1 MPVVSSI
8 ETLSTQSNTSPRG
21 RLSSSSPVRWRI
33 SPSISAMPLGV
44 NLGATV
50 RRWPVCCGRSMA
62 MNIGSSRRSSIPAS
76 ASSSSVSRLRMVIPP
91 CSQLEEKVSGRAS
104 ICWIA
109 LWPTTAQ

>member
-8 ETLSTQSNTSPRG
+8 ETLSTQSNTCPRG
-21 RLSSSSPVRWRI
+21 RRSSTSPVRWRI
-33 SPSISAMPLGV
+33 SASMSVIADGV

-62 MNIGSSRRSSIPAS
+62 MNIGSSRRSTLLA
-76 ASSSSVSRLRMVIPP
+76 ASSSSLRRLRMVIPP

-104 ICWIA
+104 MCWIA